1 MSVHYSHVM
10 GRYGNQLFP
19 YFVGRIISYYLKFKF
34 LNHTINHPD
43 FMLQDIEEDR
53 ENNSYACHE
62 SPIQIVNSIEQ
73 PNFNIND
80 IINDKTPRKIS
91 LYGYFQKKNL
101 VLPFKNF
108 IKRIYKY
115 KKIEINKNDLAIHI
129 RTGDLYLPN
138 LKNNLLPIEYYEYA
152 IESIPHNNITICT
165 DDPSMP
171 VASHIIKKYNCKIY
185 KGNERD
191 TIIFLSSHNNLILSQ
206 GTFSFWAGFFCD
218 GDNIINAIPKTGWNA
233 RENSNNIDL
242 LIQDKNYKY
251 IKLN

>member
-108 IKRIYKY
+108 IKRFFVAK
-115 KKIEINKNDLAIHI
+115 H
-129 RTGDLYLPN
+129 TVLP
-138 LKNNLLPIEYYEYA
+138 
-152 IESIPHNNITICT
+152 PHT
-165 DDPSMP
+165 
-171 VASHIIKKYNCKIY
+171 
-185 KGNERD
+185 
-191 TIIFLSSHNNLILSQ
+191 
-206 GTFSFWAGFFCD
+206 
-218 GDNIINAIPKTGWNA
+218 
-233 RENSNNIDL
+233 
-242 LIQDKNYKY
+242 
-251 IKLN
+251 